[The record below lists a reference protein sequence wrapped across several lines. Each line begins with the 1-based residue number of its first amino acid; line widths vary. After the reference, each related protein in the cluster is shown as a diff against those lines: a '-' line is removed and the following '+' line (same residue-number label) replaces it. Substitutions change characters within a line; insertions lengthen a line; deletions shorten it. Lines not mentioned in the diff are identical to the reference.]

1 MGAAPRLAAIIT
13 RRAHVFDGL
22 LDPGLMSE
30 LPNKAYLRARLDSFL
45 QGAELHEEK
54 LDRLRIFAAE
64 QKFLIG
70 VRLLTGAID
79 AVRAGKAFS
88 DLADLTI
95 GAALDAVKE
104 DFSIRHGHVPGG
116 QVAILGKIGRAHV

>member
-1 MGAAPRLAAIIT
+1 
-13 RRAHVFDGL
+13 V
-22 LDPGLMSE
+22 
-30 LPNKAYLRARLDSFL
+30 
-45 QGAELHEEK
+45 

-70 VRLLTGAID
+70 VRLLAGSID

-95 GAALDAVKE
+95 GAALDAV
-104 DFSIRHGHVPGG
+104 SPNSPCATARS
-116 QVAILGKIGRAHV
+116 RAAGSPSSAWASSAAAN